1 MKPMVLVD
9 TGWLWALLILGAGLA
24 VFYVYVYRQEARQA
38 RRLTPRRR
46 NVLRLLRIAVGVLF
60 VVLALARLATI
71 WVKSEERLPVVP
83 LIVDESTSMAFPDA
97 RENPLVGGAPR
108 DRRRRYDTAQTALQ
122 KLQEKLTRTHRVKVF
137 TFSDTSNL
145 LKELPHRESQDDPVV
160 TRAQV
165 FEKAPKPT
173 GEYTNIG
180 DALQDA
186 LRELSGDRIS
196 GVVLFSDGRQT
207 GGRDL
212 RAAASL
218 AADARVPVHTVVFG
232 SEFPLR
238 DLRIDEV
245 IVDPEASLGDV
256 LRFRVKIT
264 NQIRAP
270 LTTRLTLY
278 EEKQKVNEKKL
289 TLSRGES
296 RVMIATI
303 PVKEGL
309 REFKLALPRYDDEVN
324 VENNEAVVHVKIVK
338 RTLQVLLVAGDP
350 SREYFYL
357 VPALLRDPVVRLSCF
372 LQSADIDYIHQGNL
386 GIERLPRSLE
396 EWKKYDVVL
405 LFDVDPNKI
414 TSQQVAEME
423 NMVRTGGGLMVIA
436 GRNHG
441 LAKLIQVHAVKVREM
456 LPVEIDKNRLPDY
469 FKVFSRSFGA
479 ARTPKGR
486 GHPIMRLDRDDATN
500 EEVWK
505 TFPKLYWHHPVKR
518 SKPRSVVLLS
528 AAGNGAAGK
537 TPLMAIH
544 RYYEGAVFYSGI
556 NSLWRWRYPYAS
568 YDYDRFWT
576 NVIRYLGET
585 RLRGTQQQVAL
596 STDRRSYAPGEEVQ
610 VRLRLLDPALMAQ
623 LQGQRLYASVTTP
636 QKEVQMVS
644 LRPDRSG
651 EMLYLGGYRARRTG
665 SMVVRAKQAAPGAS
679 SEAKPLFDVKHTFQV
694 KMQSLEAK
702 DTSADLEAMKDVA
715 EATGGQYFDYRN
727 MGDLESLIESIPA
740 DPQIISEQT
749 QTELWDNAV
758 FLILFV
764 LLIGCEWSLRKLWGL
779 L

>member
-9 TGWLWALLILGAGLA
+9 PGWLWILLILGAALT
-24 VFYVYVYRQEARQA
+24 VFYIHVYRQEARHA
-38 RRLTPRRR
+38 RRLTPRQRA
-46 NVLRLLRIAVGVLF
+46 LLRALRVTVGILA
-60 VVLALARLATI
+60 VLALARPAAT
-71 WVKSEERLPVVP
+71 WVKKERRLPVVP
-83 LIVDESTSMAFPDA
+83 LVVDESTSMTFPDA
-97 RENPLVGGAPR
+97 RENPLVSRAPR
-108 DRRRRYDTAQTALQ
+108 DARRRYDTAQAVAQ
-122 KLQEKLTRTHRVKVF
+122 KLQEKLTLTHRVKLF
-137 TFSDTSNL
+137 AFSDTSRL
-145 LKELPHRESQDDPVV
+145 LRALPHRDDEDEPTVS
-160 TRAQV
+160 RADLFKNAAQ
-165 FEKAPKPT
+165 PS
-173 GEYTNIG
+173 GDYTNIG
-180 DALQDA
+180 DALQA
-186 LRELSGDRIS
+186 AMREMAGGRIS
-196 GVVLFSDGRQT
+196 GLVLLSDGRQT
-207 GGRDL
+207 GGVEL
-212 RAAASL
+212 RAAASQ
-218 AADARVPVHTVVFG
+218 AADARVPIHAVTFG

-264 NQIRAP
+264 NQIRSP
-270 LTTRLTLY
+270 LSTSLTLY
-278 EEKQKVNEKKL
+278 EEKEKVNEKRL
-289 TLSRGES
+289 TLPRGQS
-296 RVMIATI
+296 NVVIATI
-303 PVKEGL
+303 PAKEGL
-309 REFKLALPRYDDEVN
+309 REFKLSLPRFDDEVN

-338 RTLQVLLVAGDP
+338 RTLQVLLVSGNP

-414 TSQQVAEME
+414 TTQQVAEME

-441 LAKLIQVHAVKVREM
+441 LAKLIQVHAVKIREM

-469 FKVFSRSFGA
+469 FKVFDRSFPA
-479 ARTPKGR
+479 ARTPKGK
-486 GHPIMRLDRDDATN
+486 GHPVMRLDRDDTTN

-505 TFPKLYWHHPVKR
+505 TFPELYWHHPVKR
-518 SKPRSVVLLS
+518 SKARSVTLLETT
-528 AAGNGAAGK
+528 GNGGRGRA
-537 TPLMAIH
+537 PLMAIH

-596 STDRRSYAPGEEVQ
+596 STDRRSYAPGEDVQ
-610 VRLRLLDPALMAQ
+610 LRLRLLDPALMAQ
-623 LQGQRLYASVTTP
+623 LQGQPLYASVTTP
-636 QKEVQMVS
+636 QKDVQMVS
-644 LRPDRSG
+644 LRPDPGG
-651 EMLYLGGYRARRTG
+651 EMLYLGYYRARRTG
-665 SMVVRAKQAAPGAS
+665 SMMVRARQAAPGAS

-702 DTSADLEAMKDVA
+702 DTSADLEGMKDLA
-715 EATGGQYFDYRN
+715 EATGGQYYDYRN
-727 MGDLESLIESIPA
+727 MGSIEELAEQIPS
-740 DPQIISEQT
+740 DPQVLSKPIRV
-749 QTELWDNAV
+749 ELWDGTV
-758 FLILFV
+758 FLLLFMILV
-764 LLIGCEWSLRKLWGL
+764 GCEWSLRKLWGL